1 MGHLHQ
7 ILDFMADERKLPL
20 ALFFAL
26 LPSVVY
32 AAVFSLSGLPID
44 FVSVGAGLLSDVIFW
59 LLISAAL
66 YVLVFV
72 LKEKGRYGFVS
83 IMNRLS
89 LIFAAN
95 FLLMISA
102 VAAILLVA
110 PTFFSVIGK
119 LPQATTGPELR
130 AIVESL
136 PIASDPVLMIAVLA
150 FLIIGLLILV
160 FSAYVIYRTIAD
172 YSKGSF
178 IRNSLIFIALIAV
191 MAIINFAASIF
202 L

>member
-20 ALFFAL
+20 AIFFVL

-32 AAVFSLSGLPID
+32 AAVFSLSGLQID
-44 FVSVGAGLLSDVIFW
+44 FALVGTALLSDVIFW
-59 LLISAAL
+59 IAISAVL

-95 FLLMISA
+95 FILMVSA
-102 VAAILLVA
+102 VAAIILAA
-110 PTFFSVIGK
+110 PTFFTLIGK
-119 LPQATTGPELR
+119 LPKATTGLQLR
-130 AIVESL
+130 SVVENL
-136 PIASDPVLMIAVLA
+136 PLASEPVLMIAALA
-150 FLIIGLLILV
+150 FLIIGLLALA
-160 FSAYVIYRTIAD
+160 FSAYVIYRAIAD
-172 YSKGSF
+172 YSRGSF
-178 IRNSLIFIALIAV
+178 TRNSLILLLLLAI